1 MREKLV
7 SFWQRFGPPLEAVGL
22 ILLLIANT
30 YMKDSMAFRVVAIL
44 YWLIC
49 LLLYSITEPN
59 YRRIRFWVFL
69 VLGLLLVINQ
79 LPQFTGVMN

>member
-59 YRRIRFWVFL
+59 YRSIRFWVFL